1 VAAASPL
8 ESLLRRDRLVVI
20 AALGAVIVACWA
32 YLLAGAATGM
42 SAFEMTAMTAAPP
55 ARMAETDGAGS
66 GMSDGGMSDR
76 DMPGMA
82 VGEGASDA
90 MDDMAAAGGEMP
102 GTTTSEG
109 GSEAMRD
116 MAMAAMAPT
125 AWTPGYAVLM
135 LFMWW
140 TMMMAM
146 MLPSATPMILLF
158 ATVNRKQREKGAPYV
173 PTGIFTSGYALVWG
187 AFSLLAVTA
196 QWGLERSGLLSSMM
210 ASTNV
215 MLGAGLLIAAGIYQL
230 TPLKHACLRHCRS
243 PIFFITHHWRP
254 GDLGALRM
262 GVEHGAFCT
271 GCCWFLMALLFYGGI
286 MNLYWIVGL
295 AVFVLLEKTIPAGHW
310 LGGLTGLLLIAWGA
324 TLLVAAG

>member
-1 VAAASPL
+1 MPAAAASPL

-20 AALGAVIVACWA
+20 TALGAVIVSCWA
-32 YLLAGAATGM
+32 YILAGAGTRM
-42 SAFEMTAMTAAPP
+42 SVFEVTTMAAPP
-55 ARMAETDGAGS
+55 THMADTDGAGS
-66 GMSDGGMSDR
+66 GVSNRGMSDR

-82 VGEGASDA
+82 MGKGASDA
-90 MDDMAAAGGEMP
+90 M
-102 GTTTSEG
+102 
-109 GSEAMRD
+109 RD
-116 MAMAAMAPT
+116 MGMAPMAPM

-158 ATVNRKQREKGAPYV
+158 ATVNRKQREKGASYV
-173 PTGIFTSGYALVWG
+173 PTGIFAAGYALVWG
-187 AFSLLAVTA
+187 AFSLLAVAA
-196 QWGLERSGLLSSMM
+196 QWGLERSGLLSSTM
-210 ASTNV
+210 ASTSV
-215 MLGAGLLIAAGIYQL
+215 ILGAGLLIAAGIYQL

-243 PIFFITHHWRP
+243 PFFFISHHWRP

-295 AVFVLLEKTIPAGHW
+295 AVLVLLEKTIPAGHW
-310 LGGLTGLLLIAWGA
+310 LGGLTGVLLIAWGTA
-324 TLLVAAG
+324 LLLAVS

>member
-1 VAAASPL
+1 VAETSPL

-20 AALGAVIVACWA
+20 ATLCAVIVACWA
-32 YLLAGAATGM
+32 YILAGAGTGM

-55 ARMAETDGAGS
+55 AGMAETDGPGP
-66 GMSDGGMSDR
+66 GMRDGGMSER

-82 VGEGASDA
+82 MGEGASDA
-90 MDDMAAAGGEMP
+90 MDVMAAAGGVMP
-102 GTTTSEG
+102 GMTTGEG
-109 GSEAMRD
+109 GSGAMGD
-116 MAMAAMAPT
+116 MAMAAIAPM
-125 AWTPGYAVLM
+125 AWTPGFAVLM

-140 TMMMAM
+140 AMMMAM

-158 ATVNRKQREKGAPYV
+158 VMVNRKQREKGAPYV
-173 PTGIFTSGYALVWG
+173 PTGIFAAGYALVWG
-187 AFSLLAVTA
+187 TFSLLAVAA
-196 QWGLERSGLLSSMM
+196 QWGLERSGLLSSTM
-210 ASTNV
+210 ATTSV
-215 MLGAGLLIAAGIYQL
+215 ILGAGLLIAAGIYQL

-243 PIFFITHHWRP
+243 PFFFISHHWRP

-295 AVFVLLEKTIPAGHW
+295 AVLVLLEKTIPAGHW
-310 LGGLTGLLLIAWGA
+310 LGGLTGVLLIAWGTA
-324 TLLVAAG
+324 LLVAVS